1 MNHSQHI
8 TMTLAGSTSFLLCLA
23 GILLLGKRM
32 KEKWKRNLL
41 LLPIFFFL
49 VPVYWFESAVVP
61 WRRDVFQIHP
71 HEKISNVRP
80 LIRFATENGVPY
92 VTPALALLVIV
103 EVVMSITGIVLI
115 GREIRKY
122 WKLYQIIKICGSDPI
137 SQEEEAFF
145 GRLQAQI
152 GIRRKIRLY
161 KSDRT
166 EMAFS
171 MGILHPVIVVPEAYF
186 TEREQLR
193 DILLHEMAHI
203 RHGDTLLNFLV
214 IVVVA
219 VHWYN
224 PLVYLYFTE
233 VRAQFECYADET
245 AVKGKNQEERTAY
258 CQLLLE
264 ILRQQNRS
272 TKNPYILC
280 FEGSSSEEEEQESE
294 KAMKR
299 MKKRI
304 KAIMKKKRVYRLPA
318 VLLAIAVMGCGTI
331 TAFAYDPI
339 PNVGEISQK
348 AKPGD
353 YDIFVPEEMIE
364 TEMKMLY
371 DECFVDENG
380 NVYPIEENKERAACK
395 HTYVNG
401 NYQKHKKSGAGCRM
415 DYYHGKRCSKCGN
428 LVMDAKPYSSRTWE
442 KCPH

>member
-49 VPVYWFESAVVP
+49 VPVYQFESDVVP
-61 WRRDVFQIHP
+61 WLRDVFQIHP
-71 HEKISNVRP
+71 HEKISNMRP
-80 LIRFATENGVPY
+80 MIRFATENGVSY
-92 VTPALALLVIV
+92 VTPALALLIIV
-103 EVVMSITGIVLI
+103 EVIMSITGIVLI

-171 MGILHPVIVVPEAYF
+171 MGVLHPVIVVPEAYF
-186 TEREQLR
+186 TEKEQLR

-272 TKNPYILC
+272 TKNPYIFC

>member
-1 MNHSQHI
+1 
-8 TMTLAGSTSFLLCLA
+8 
-23 GILLLGKRM
+23 
-32 KEKWKRNLL
+32 
-41 LLPIFFFL
+41 
-49 VPVYWFESAVVP
+49 
-61 WRRDVFQIHP
+61 
-71 HEKISNVRP
+71 
-80 LIRFATENGVPY
+80 
-92 VTPALALLVIV
+92 
-103 EVVMSITGIVLI
+103 
-115 GREIRKY
+115 
-122 WKLYQIIKICGSDPI
+122 
-137 SQEEEAFF
+137 
-145 GRLQAQI
+145 
-152 GIRRKIRLY
+152 
-161 KSDRT
+161 
-166 EMAFS
+166 MAFS
-171 MGILHPVIVVPEAYF
+171 MGVLHPVIVVPEAYF
-186 TEREQLR
+186 TEKEQLR

-245 AVKGKNQEERTAY
+245 AVKGKDQEERTAY

-272 TKNPYILC
+272 TKNPYIFC
-280 FEGSSSEEEEQESE
+280 FEGNRSEEEEQESE
-294 KAMKR
+294 KAVKR

-304 KAIMKKKRVYRLPA
+304 KAIMKKKKVYRLPA
-318 VLLAIAVMGCGTI
+318 VLLGIAVMGCGTI

-371 DECFVDENG
+371 DECFVDEEG
-380 NVYPIEENKERAACK
+380 NFYPIEENKERAACK

-401 NYQKHKKSGAGCRM
+401 DYQKHTKIGKGCRM
-415 DYYHGKRCSKCGN
+415 DYYHGKRCSKCAN
-428 LVMDAKPYSSRTWE
+428 IVMDTKPYSSANW
-442 KCPH
+442 KACPH

>member
-1 MNHSQHI
+1 
-8 TMTLAGSTSFLLCLA
+8 
-23 GILLLGKRM
+23 
-32 KEKWKRNLL
+32 
-41 LLPIFFFL
+41 
-49 VPVYWFESAVVP
+49 
-61 WRRDVFQIHP
+61 
-71 HEKISNVRP
+71 
-80 LIRFATENGVPY
+80 
-92 VTPALALLVIV
+92 
-103 EVVMSITGIVLI
+103 
-115 GREIRKY
+115 
-122 WKLYQIIKICGSDPI
+122 
-137 SQEEEAFF
+137 
-145 GRLQAQI
+145 
-152 GIRRKIRLY
+152 
-161 KSDRT
+161 
-166 EMAFS
+166 MAFS

-318 VLLAIAVMGCGTI
+318 VLLAIA
-331 TAFAYDPI
+331 
-339 PNVGEISQK
+339 SW
-348 AKPGD
+348 
-353 YDIFVPEEMIE
+353 
-364 TEMKMLY
+364 
-371 DECFVDENG
+371 
-380 NVYPIEENKERAACK
+380 
-395 HTYVNG
+395 
-401 NYQKHKKSGAGCRM
+401 
-415 DYYHGKRCSKCGN
+415 
-428 LVMDAKPYSSRTWE
+428 DAEP
-442 KCPH
+442 